1 MRKFFNKCYFKSGLV
16 FKFVVGILLIVY
28 SILLISLFVY
38 AFINSAKDPWSFIED
53 SVRFPKEWH
62 FENYLKVIENL
73 KSQKNAISPIYYIE
87 HMFGGSLLYSILCSS
102 GIMIATGLMAYACA
116 MFPCKLS
123 SAIYYIVIFV
133 ITIPIIGSLPSE
145 MKVIQD
151 LKLYDKIGSAFFLKF
166 SFGNIYFLLLYETIK
181 KVPKDYK
188 EAAEIDGAS
197 NMRIMLQ
204 VMLPLIK
211 NIFGSIFLVQFISFW
226 NDYSTPMIYFPSFP
240 NISLGIINF
249 AFSTSGAI
257 AEEPYKLAAC
267 FVALLP
273 ILLIFIIFQRKLMDN
288 ISAGGLKG

>member
-1 MRKFFNKCYFKSGLV
+1 MSKFFNKINFKRGLV
-16 FKFVVGILLIVY
+16 YKLVVGTLLAFY
-28 SILLISLFVY
+28 SVLLISLFAY

-62 FENYLKVIENL
+62 FENYTKVIQNL

-123 SAIYYIVIFV
+123 SVIYYVVIFV

-145 MKVIQD
+145 MKVIKD
-151 LKLYDKIGSAFFLKF
+151 LRLYDKIGSAFFFKF
-166 SFGNIYFLLLYETIK
+166 SFGNIYFLLLYETIR
-181 KVPKDYK
+181 KVPKDYR

-197 NMRIMLQ
+197 KLCIMLK
-204 VMLPLIK
+204 VMLPLVK

-249 AFSTSGAI
+249 AFSTSGVI

-267 FVALLP
+267 FVTLLP
-273 ILLIFIIFQRKLMDN
+273 ILVIFVIFQRKLMDN
-288 ISAGGLKG
+288 ISAGGIKG